1 MQKKRKWR
9 ESFRKWNFL
18 FFFRLIQKISMKWSR
33 RFFYLAIE
41 DKSIYQEN
49 YQNPILNISVLR
61 KNFPNPIGISS
72 GFDKFFKYNDE
83 LMQFGFG
90 FEEFGTITVSPE
102 SMQTH
107 LLFLPSQKG
116 IFVNA
121 HKFENVG
128 VKVAQKALIDRRH
141 LPYIAGI
148 NIASNIEF
156 NEETTSGALL
166 FSRIENELVEIVQRT
181 APFCDYIVL
190 NLSHPQLPISTL
202 AINISILENL
212 IRRLKYV
219 INKIAP
225 IANPALLVKIPL
237 DISPHHIPL
246 LAETL
251 INEGVEGVIV
261 GGYLGLGAEN
271 RKLLRHYVQGYIA
284 GAPIRSATTQV
295 IEQFYA
301 VLQNRIPIIAS
312 GGVFTGDD
320 AFEKIKAGASLI
332 QIHSA
337 ILYEGPAAAYKINKR
352 LAELLRRNGYRN
364 VAEAVGSKFHRPI

>member
-33 RFFYLAIE
+33 RFLYFAIE
-41 DKSIYQEN
+41 DKGIYQES

-61 KNFPNPIGISS
+61 KNFPNPLGISS
-72 GFDKFFKYNDE
+72 GFDSSFKNNDE

-90 FEEFGTITVSPE
+90 FEEFGTITLEPE
-102 SMQTH
+102 TLQTH
-107 LLFLPSQKG
+107 LHFLPSQRG

-121 HKFENVG
+121 HKFKNVG

-148 NIASNIEF
+148 NIASNTEF
-156 NEETTSGALL
+156 NEESASDGLL
-166 FSRIENELVEIVQRT
+166 FSKIENELVEIVQRT
-181 APFCDYIVL
+181 APFCDYIAI

-225 IANPALLVKIPL
+225 ITNPALLVKIPL

-246 LAETL
+246 LAECL
-251 INEGVEGVIV
+251 VNEGVDGVII
-261 GGYLGLGAEN
+261 GGYLGLGPEN
-271 RKLLRHYVQGYIA
+271 RKLIRHYVQGYIA

-312 GGVFTGDD
+312 GGVFSGDD

-352 LAELLRRNGYRN
+352 LAELLRRNGYHN

>member
-1 MQKKRKWR
+1 MNKKKKWR
-9 ESFRKWNFL
+9 ESVRKWNFL
-18 FFFRLIQKISMKWSR
+18 IFFRLIQKISMKWAR

-41 DKSIYQEN
+41 DKSIYQES

-61 KNFPNPIGISS
+61 KNFPNPLGISA
-72 GFDKFFKYNDE
+72 GFDTEFKYNDE
-83 LMQFGFG
+83 LMRFGFG
-90 FEEFGTITVSPE
+90 FEEFGTITVLEERMP
-102 SMQTH
+102 TH
-107 LLFLPSQKG
+107 LHFLPSQRG

-141 LPYIAGI
+141 LPYIVGI
-148 NIASNIEF
+148 NIASNVEF
-156 NEETTSGALL
+156 NEESASDGLL
-166 FSRIENELVEIVQRT
+166 FSKIENDLVEIVQRT

-190 NLSHPQLPISTL
+190 NLSHPQLPVSTL
-202 AINISILENL
+202 AINISILETL
-212 IRRLKYV
+212 IQRLKYV

-237 DISPHHIPL
+237 DISPAHIPL
-246 LAETL
+246 LAESL
-251 INEGVEGVIV
+251 INEGVDGIIV
-261 GGYLGLGAEN
+261 GGYLGLGPEN
-271 RKLLRHYVQGYIA
+271 RKLIHHYVNGYIA
-284 GAPIRSATTQV
+284 GAPIRTATTKV

-320 AFEKIKAGASLI
+320 AFEKIKSGASLI

-337 ILYEGPAAAYKINKR
+337 ILYEGPAIAYKINKR
-352 LAELLRRNGYRN
+352 LAELLRRNGYKS

>member
-1 MQKKRKWR
+1 MKKKKKWR

-18 FFFRLIQKISMKWSR
+18 FFFRLIQKVSLRWAR

-41 DKSIYQEN
+41 DKGIYQES

-61 KNFPNPIGISS
+61 KNFPNPLGISA
-72 GFDKFFKYNDE
+72 GFDTTFKYNDE
-83 LMQFGFG
+83 LMAFGFG
-90 FEEFGTITVSPE
+90 FEEFGTITLSPE
-102 SMQTH
+102 EMTTH
-107 LLFLPSQKG
+107 VHFLPSQKG

-148 NIASNIEF
+148 NIASNLEI
-156 NEETTSGALL
+156 NEDSASGGLL
-166 FSRIENELVEIVQRT
+166 FSKIENELVEIVQRT

-190 NLSHPQLPISTL
+190 NLSHPQLPVSTL
-202 AINISILENL
+202 AINISVLENL
-212 IRRLKYV
+212 IRRLKDV

-237 DISPHHIPL
+237 DISPAHIPL
-246 LAETL
+246 LSEAL
-251 INEGVEGVIV
+251 LNEGIDGVII
-261 GGYLGLGAEN
+261 GGYLGLGPEN
-271 RKLLRHYVQGYIA
+271 RKLIRHYVQGYIA
-284 GAPIRSATTQV
+284 GAPIRTATTKV

-320 AFEKIKAGASLI
+320 AFEKIKSGASLI

-337 ILYEGPAAAYKINKR
+337 ILYEGPGIAYKINKR
-352 LAELLRRNGYRN
+352 LAELLRRNGFKD
-364 VAEAVGSKFHRPI
+364 VSEAVGSKFNRPI